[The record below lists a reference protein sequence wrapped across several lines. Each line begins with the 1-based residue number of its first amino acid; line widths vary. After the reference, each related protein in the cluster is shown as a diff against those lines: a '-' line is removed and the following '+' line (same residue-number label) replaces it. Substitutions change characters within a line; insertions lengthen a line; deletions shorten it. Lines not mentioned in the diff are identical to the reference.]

1 MDEREQNQ
9 QSTSGRSRQDTTHRQ
24 RRHPRKEGR
33 LPIGFIIKTLLLIFI
48 CTGVIFT
55 GIFAVY
61 IATCIIPNAHVDVSE
76 ISMSQ
81 SSVIFYENSEGE
93 WEELETLHGGKNS
106 IWADYDT
113 MPEYL
118 SLAAIAIEDKR
129 FLQHNGVDW
138 RRTAAAVVNLFV
150 HYSDDTFGGS
160 TLTQQTI
167 KNVTGDKE
175 GTVKR
180 KITEIFRALDFEKTH
195 SKEDIM
201 ELYLNN
207 IYLGHGCYGVKTAAQ
222 VYFGKD
228 VSELTLAECADL
240 IGITNNPSLYDPY
253 NTEATLQNNL
263 ERKDTILYEMY
274 DQGKI
279 TKEEYDEAVAQ
290 ELVFTN
296 GSDDEDD
303 SQYYSW
309 FVDQVIND
317 VIEDLQVEKGYTK
330 EVATQMVYYG
340 GLNIYCTQDLEVQAC
355 VDEVYEN
362 RDNLPYTSQGYEMQ
376 SAITIIDPYTGNI
389 VAMAGGMG
397 EKQGSRLFNYATA
410 KRQCGSAIK
419 PISSYAPALD
429 AGVITPASVLDDA
442 PVRTLNGRAWPVNSH
457 SYYDGLVSVDTAI
470 AESLNPC
477 AVRVVEA
484 LGIQESYDFMT
495 EKLGFSSLVSS
506 EDNPDR
512 NDMNSASLGLGGLTR
527 GVSTVEMA
535 AAYAIFPNNGVY
547 NEPRTY
553 TKITDQDG
561 NVILDNTSDS
571 WQAVDEVTAY
581 FMNNYLRQVI
591 TSGTGGS
598 AGFSGMTVAGKTGTT
613 TDNYDRYFVG
623 YTSYYVAA
631 VWTGYEKNIKI
642 NASGN
647 PSAKLFRQVMSKVH
661 ANLPNKSFSTPDG
674 GMTRVTVCMDCGNL
688 ASDLCASDI
697 RGSRVRQVLVAAG
710 TAPTTTCTCHVAI
723 QWCNEGEAI
732 ASEFCPAD
740 QVVEKSAVDYTRT
753 DAARRRQL
761 PRRGISPGRAP
772 ERERQCKVHTAE
784 TAGGSQ
790 RSRRARRP
798 GKPDD
803 GPRRP
808 EPSRQSGRSHNGS
821 RYADRS
827 ERSRYGPRRADGSES
842 VGGRQYRQR
851 PVRLSGRRI

>member
-571 WQAVDEVTAY
+571 WQAVDAVTAY

-623 YTSYYVAA
+623 YTPYYVAA

-753 DAARRRQL
+753 DAAAAGNCRDEEYHLAALQ
-761 PRRGISPGRAP
+761 S
-772 ERERQCKVHTAE
+772 EERQCKVHTAE
-784 TAGGSQ
+784 TVVDPNDPNAPVDPENPTTDPDDPNHPVDPEDPSTDPDTPTDPDDPATDPGTPVDPNQPAGGNTAHA
-790 RSRRARRP
+790 RSA
-798 GKPDD
+798 
-803 GPRRP
+803 
-808 EPSRQSGRSHNGS
+808 
-821 RYADRS
+821 
-827 ERSRYGPRRADGSES
+827 
-842 VGGRQYRQR
+842 
-851 PVRLSGRRI
+851 

>member
-1 MDEREQNQ
+1 MSANR
-9 QSTSGRSRQDTTHRQ
+9 TSKARQAGAVKIQ
-24 RRHPRKEGR
+24 RTGSAGTPRKEGR

-506 EDNPDR
+506 EDN
-512 NDMNSASLGLGGLTR
+512 
-527 GVSTVEMA
+527 
-535 AAYAIFPNNGVY
+535 
-547 NEPRTY
+547 RT
-553 TKITDQDG
+553 
-561 NVILDNTSDS
+561 
-571 WQAVDEVTAY
+571 A
-581 FMNNYLRQVI
+581 
-591 TSGTGGS
+591 
-598 AGFSGMTVAGKTGTT
+598 TT
-613 TDNYDRYFVG
+613 
-623 YTSYYVAA
+623 
-631 VWTGYEKNIKI
+631 
-642 NASGN
+642 
-647 PSAKLFRQVMSKVH
+647 
-661 ANLPNKSFSTPDG
+661 
-674 GMTRVTVCMDCGNL
+674 
-688 ASDLCASDI
+688 
-697 RGSRVRQVLVAAG
+697 
-710 TAPTTTCTCHVAI
+710 
-723 QWCNEGEAI
+723 
-732 ASEFCPAD
+732 
-740 QVVEKSAVDYTRT
+740 
-753 DAARRRQL
+753 
-761 PRRGISPGRAP
+761 
-772 ERERQCKVHTAE
+772 
-784 TAGGSQ
+784 
-790 RSRRARRP
+790 
-798 GKPDD
+798 
-803 GPRRP
+803 
-808 EPSRQSGRSHNGS
+808 
-821 RYADRS
+821 
-827 ERSRYGPRRADGSES
+827 
-842 VGGRQYRQR
+842 
-851 PVRLSGRRI
+851 

>member
-1 MDEREQNQ
+1 MDEPKHTQQNA
-9 QSTSGRSRQDTTHRQ
+9 SGRRRQDTTQRT
-24 RRHPRKEGR
+24 RRHPRREGQ
-33 LPIGFIIKTLLLIFI
+33 LTVGFIIKTLLLII
-48 CTGVIFT
+48 VCTGVIFT

-93 WEELETLHGGKNS
+93 WEELETLHGGTNS

-113 MPEYL
+113 MPVYL
-118 SLAAIAIEDKR
+118 SKAAIAIEDKR
-129 FLQHNGVDW
+129 FMKHNGVDW
-138 RRTAAAVVNLFV
+138 QRTGAAVVNLLT

-167 KNVTGDKE
+167 KNITGDKE

-180 KITEIFRALDFEKTH
+180 KIMEIFRALDFEKTH

-207 IYLGHGCYGVKTAAQ
+207 IYLGHGCSGVKTAAQ
-222 VYFGKD
+222 TYFGKD
-228 VSELTLAECADL
+228 VSELTIAECADL

-253 NTEATLQNNL
+253 NPDMLQNNL
-263 ERKDTILYEMY
+263 DRKDTILYEMY
-274 DQGKI
+274 DQGLI
-279 TKEEYDEAVAQ
+279 TKEEYDEAIAQ
-290 ELVFTN
+290 ELVFTS
-296 GSDDEDD
+296 GEDEEDD

-317 VIEDLQVEKGYTK
+317 VIADLQEEKGYTK

-340 GLNIYCTQDLEVQAC
+340 GLNIYCTQDLDVQKC
-355 VDEVYEN
+355 VDEVYNN
-362 RDNLPYTSQGYEMQ
+362 RDNLSYTSQGYDMQ

-419 PISSYAPALD
+419 PISTYAPALD
-429 AGVITPASVLDDA
+429 EGVITPASVIDDA
-442 PVRTLNGRAWPVNSH
+442 PVRALNGRAWPVNSH
-457 SYYDGLVSVDTAI
+457 AYYDGLVSVDSAI
-470 AESLNPC
+470 AESLNTC
-477 AVRVVEA
+477 AVRTVEA
-484 LGIQESYDFMT
+484 LGIQKSFDFMT
-495 EKLGFSSLVSS
+495 EKLGFTSLVSD
-506 EDNPDR
+506 EDDASH

-561 NVILDNTSDS
+561 KVILDNESDS
-571 WQAVDEVTAY
+571 WTAIKETTAY

-623 YTSYYVAA
+623 YTPYYVAA

-674 GMTRVTVCMDCGNL
+674 GLTSVTVCMDCGNL
-688 ASDLCASDI
+688 ATDLCAADI
-697 RGSRVRQVLVAAG
+697 RGSRVRTVQVASG
-710 TAPTTTCTCHVAI
+710 TAPTKTCTCHVAI
-723 QWCNEGEAI
+723 QWCTEGEAP
-732 ASEFCPAD
+732 ATEYCPAES
-740 QVVEKSAVDYTRT
+740 VVEKSAVDYTRSGVAASAGCRDEAYHLSTLQSEGHQCQVHNESTVTPT
-753 DAARRRQL
+753 D
-761 PRRGISPGRAP
+761 PDNPVDPNDPNAP
-772 ERERQCKVHTAE
+772 VDPNNPTDPTNPSEGGEEGEGQGGGEGETGTGEGGETDITTPTVPTA
-784 TAGGSQ
+784 
-790 RSRRARRP
+790 
-798 GKPDD
+798 
-803 GPRRP
+803 
-808 EPSRQSGRSHNGS
+808 
-821 RYADRS
+821 
-827 ERSRYGPRRADGSES
+827 
-842 VGGRQYRQR
+842 
-851 PVRLSGRRI
+851 

>member
-228 VSELTLAECADL
+228 VSELTLAECTDL

-623 YTSYYVAA
+623 YTPYYVAA

-753 DAARRRQL
+753 DAAAAGNCRDEEYHLAALQ
-761 PRRGISPGRAP
+761 S
-772 ERERQCKVHTAE
+772 EERQCKVHTAE
-784 TAGGSQ
+784 TAVD
-790 RSRRARRP
+790 
-798 GKPDD
+798 PDD
-803 GPRRP
+803 PNTPVDP
-808 EPSRQSGRSHNGS
+808 EDPTTDPDDPSHSVDPEDPTTDPDTPTDPNDPATDQGAPTDPNQSAGGNAAHARS
-821 RYADRS
+821 A
-827 ERSRYGPRRADGSES
+827 
-842 VGGRQYRQR
+842 
-851 PVRLSGRRI
+851 

>member
-362 RDNLPYTSQGYEMQ
+362 RDNLPYTSQGYEM
-376 SAITIIDPYTGNI
+376 
-389 VAMAGGMG
+389 
-397 EKQGSRLFNYATA
+397 
-410 KRQCGSAIK
+410 
-419 PISSYAPALD
+419 
-429 AGVITPASVLDDA
+429 
-442 PVRTLNGRAWPVNSH
+442 
-457 SYYDGLVSVDTAI
+457 
-470 AESLNPC
+470 
-477 AVRVVEA
+477 
-484 LGIQESYDFMT
+484 
-495 EKLGFSSLVSS
+495 
-506 EDNPDR
+506 
-512 NDMNSASLGLGGLTR
+512 
-527 GVSTVEMA
+527 
-535 AAYAIFPNNGVY
+535 
-547 NEPRTY
+547 
-553 TKITDQDG
+553 
-561 NVILDNTSDS
+561 
-571 WQAVDEVTAY
+571 
-581 FMNNYLRQVI
+581 
-591 TSGTGGS
+591 
-598 AGFSGMTVAGKTGTT
+598 
-613 TDNYDRYFVG
+613 
-623 YTSYYVAA
+623 
-631 VWTGYEKNIKI
+631 
-642 NASGN
+642 
-647 PSAKLFRQVMSKVH
+647 
-661 ANLPNKSFSTPDG
+661 
-674 GMTRVTVCMDCGNL
+674 
-688 ASDLCASDI
+688 
-697 RGSRVRQVLVAAG
+697 
-710 TAPTTTCTCHVAI
+710 
-723 QWCNEGEAI
+723 
-732 ASEFCPAD
+732 
-740 QVVEKSAVDYTRT
+740 
-753 DAARRRQL
+753 
-761 PRRGISPGRAP
+761 
-772 ERERQCKVHTAE
+772 
-784 TAGGSQ
+784 
-790 RSRRARRP
+790 
-798 GKPDD
+798 
-803 GPRRP
+803 
-808 EPSRQSGRSHNGS
+808 
-821 RYADRS
+821 
-827 ERSRYGPRRADGSES
+827 
-842 VGGRQYRQR
+842 
-851 PVRLSGRRI
+851 

>member
-623 YTSYYVAA
+623 YTPYYVAA

-753 DAARRRQL
+753 DAAAAGNCRDEEYHLAALR
-761 PRRGISPGRAP
+761 S
-772 ERERQCKVHTAE
+772 EERQCKVHTAE
-784 TAGGSQ
+784 TAVDPNDPD
-790 RSRRARRP
+790 AP
-798 GKPDD
+798 VDPENPTTDPDD
-803 GPRRP
+803 PNHPVDP
-808 EPSRQSGRSHNGS
+808 EDPTTDPDTPTDPNDPATDPGAPTDPNQSAGGNTVNARS
-821 RYADRS
+821 A
-827 ERSRYGPRRADGSES
+827 
-842 VGGRQYRQR
+842 
-851 PVRLSGRRI
+851 